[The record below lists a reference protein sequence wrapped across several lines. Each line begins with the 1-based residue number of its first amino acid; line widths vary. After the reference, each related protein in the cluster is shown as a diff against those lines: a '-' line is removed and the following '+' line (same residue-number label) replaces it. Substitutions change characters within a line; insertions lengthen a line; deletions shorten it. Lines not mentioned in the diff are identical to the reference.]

1 MIDKRRFMNRIKE
14 LRKSYNYTLEKL
26 ANKISVAPNTLNQ
39 YELERREAPY
49 DILKKLAIIFDTTID
64 YILGQD
70 NKSENQKHIKIPVL
84 GEIRAG
90 LPTYATENI
99 IDYEE
104 IPIEMT
110 RTGEYFGLQ
119 VKGDSMSPRIQE
131 GDVVIVRKQDTANSG
146 DICVILVNGNEATLK
161 KIRYLQNGIML
172 IPFNSSYEPLVYTK
186 EQIQKLP
193 VQILGKVVELR
204 GKF

>member
-1 MIDKRRFMNRIKE
+1 MLSNRIKE
-14 LRKSYNYTLEKL
+14 LRKKNNISQVEL
-26 ANKISVAPNTLNQ
+26 A
-39 YELERREAPY
+39 
-49 DILKKLAIIFDTTID
+49 KKLNTTQANISAWESGKWQPDNENLVNMGKLFNVTVD
-64 YILGQD
+64 YLLGNNEQ
-70 NKSENQKHIKIPVL
+70 KYQEIKKHIKIPVL

>member
-1 MIDKRRFMNRIKE
+1 MNRIKE
-14 LRKSYNYTLEKL
+14 LRKAHNYTLEKL
-26 ANKISVAPNTLNQ
+26 ASKIGVAPNTLNQ

-49 DILKKLAIIFDTTID
+49 DILKELAKIFDTTID

-70 NKSENQKHIKIPVL
+70 NQSENQKYVKIPVL

-90 LPTYATENI
+90 LPAYATENI

-104 IPIEMT
+104 ITAEMA
-110 RTGEYFGLQ
+110 RSGEYFGLQ

-146 DICVILVNGNEATLK
+146 DICVVLVNGDEATLK
-161 KIRYLQNGIML
+161 KIRHLQNGIML
-172 IPFNSSYEPLVYTK
+172 IPFNSSYEPIVYTK
-186 EQIQKLP
+186 DQIQKLP